1 MLFYGKRV
9 SARLS
14 DFQYGAAVFY
24 ALIFEARPAYFGTEL
39 KRNAHG
45 AVGVNGFQRKYRRIG
60 RADVFHFYSAPDR
73 IAADGQRIEQRLR
86 RNFVRF
92 VSADV
97 GDMPP
102 KYSDII
108 ISGPHD
114 QP

>member
-9 SARLS
+9 SARFR
-14 DFQYGAAVFY
+14 DFQYGAAVFDS
-24 ALIFEARPAYFGTEL
+24 LVLESRPAYFGTEL

-45 AVGVNGFQRKYRRIG
+45 AVESAERT
-60 RADVFHFYSAPDR
+60 YSISILP
-73 IAADGQRIEQRLR
+73 LT
-86 RNFVRF
+86 
-92 VSADV
+92 VSQPTDSESNNACGAISYDSYPADV